1 MSGGGGGGGGGGEKK
16 KQTILDLSKYM
27 DKHIH
32 VKFQG
37 GREASGILK
46 GYDQLLNIVLD
57 ESIEFMRDPDDP
69 QKLTKDTRALGLSVC
84 RGTSILCICP
94 QDGMEEIPNPFIQ
107 QE

>member
-1 MSGGGGGGGGGGEKK
+1 MIFFQILEWLAVEMSGGEKK

-46 GYDQLLNIVLD
+46 GSPFSQLLGIMQ
-57 ESIEFMRDPDDP
+57 IR
-69 QKLTKDTRALGLSVC
+69 QARC
-84 RGTSILCICP
+84 
-94 QDGMEEIPNPFIQ
+94 
-107 QE
+107 